1 MMKNK
6 VLLLLLLPDNNND
19 KAKDK
24 AKAKFAQF
32 VKYFSGL
39 IIHQAWEGI
48 VKVADDDQKR
58 SGDGWLWW
66 LERKVSC
73 IGLAISAGFFFIGRQ
88 KNIMGFVFY

>member
-24 AKAKFAQF
+24 DKAKFAQF

-39 IIHQAWEGI
+39 IIHQA
-48 VKVADDDQKR
+48 
-58 SGDGWLWW
+58 
-66 LERKVSC
+66 
-73 IGLAISAGFFFIGRQ
+73 
-88 KNIMGFVFY
+88 